1 MLRDLHLFD
10 GFPQTGS
17 VPGPVLPG
25 DPDLLR
31 ALGHPL
37 AFYFFLKGI
46 TVRVF
51 PDKIGKIT
59 EITETRRQR
68 RLHVAGWSAAA
79 AWEGNR
85 FTVMSAAAP
94 QHSHYG

>member
-1 MLRDLHLFD
+1 MLRDLHLLD

-51 PDKIGKIT
+51 QGKIRKT
-59 EITETRRQR
+59 EITEIRRPR
-68 RLHVAGWSAAA
+68 RLHVAAGLPAAV
-79 AWEGNR
+79 WEGNR
-85 FTVMSAAAP
+85 FTVKSAAATL
-94 QHSHYG
+94 HSHYS

>member
-1 MLRDLHLFD
+1 MLRDLHLLD

-59 EITETRRQR
+59 ETRRQR

-94 QHSHYG
+94 HNSHHG